1 MSWSYPTVRAPNRS
15 SSCRI
20 RKKPMIDDT
29 LYPDYLMHH
38 GIKGQQWGIRRYQ
51 NEDGTLTEEGKL
63 RYNDSSPE
71 SKKWDKRE
79 TSYLTDEELNRR
91 NLRLQREQ
99 QYRTLT
105 TSDKERDREQLKKD
119 FKKKL
124 LTAVLI
130 TPVIALAGVA
140 AKKNLGKVTNLISN
154 FAKKK
159 VAPLKAANILKNTL
173 KQNPSM
179 PYPDDLNSSFGK
191 IGKHIGK
198 IGKGI
203 KQHASSPK
211 IYDNGVY
218 ASPLLKKRAYWRG
231 LGRI

>member
-1 MSWSYPTVRAPNRS
+1 MNRPFENVRSPNRS
-15 SSCRI
+15 FYCRI
-20 RKKPMIDDT
+20 RKKSVIDDK

-140 AKKNLGKVTNLISN
+140 AKKNLGKVTNLIGN

-159 VAPLKAANILKNTL
+159 VAPLKAANMLKNTL

-203 KQHASSPK
+203 KQHAPGPK

-218 ASPLLKKRAYWRG
+218 ASPLMKKRAYWRG